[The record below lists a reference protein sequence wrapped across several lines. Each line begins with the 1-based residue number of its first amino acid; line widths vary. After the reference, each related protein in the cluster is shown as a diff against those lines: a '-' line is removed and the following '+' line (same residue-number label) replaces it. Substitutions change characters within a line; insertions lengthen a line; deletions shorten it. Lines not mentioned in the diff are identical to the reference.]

1 MCTINRT
8 LQGCVFVRE
17 GMYSNKFA
25 DFSYLL
31 SKQQCVYFELVRVGY
46 LVILSF

>member
-25 DFSYLL
+25 DFSSSQQATMCLL
-31 SKQQCVYFELVRVGY
+31 
-46 LVILSF
+46 